1 MHRHR
6 HGLGQGGDGDA
17 LPPADEGQV
26 LAEALGLLS
35 ALGTRPDHG
44 QAAAEEADHRG
55 HHRQGGEE
63 AAAHGHR
70 RESGECDA
78 EDHGQHNSPYG
89 QALAPVQVH
98 RPALPGAA
106 AHMLPPHRRR
116 LPLGAGHS
124 LRAGDRASLP
134 LDIIRVAG
142 GSAPGTSG
150 QLSEQQNKADGPD
163 RADQQYD
170 GNDPGEQ
177 VPRIRSIFISIAC
190 HGHRP
195 PVTAACSVCY
205 SITEVLKFRWI
216 SSLKKMKD

>member
-1 MHRHR
+1 MATA
-6 HGLGQGGDGDA
+6 GN
-17 LPPADEGQV
+17 PV
-26 LAEALGLLS
+26 S
-35 ALGTRPDHG
+35 AMPKITVNTIPHTVRP
-44 QAAAEEADHRG
+44 
-55 HHRQGGEE
+55 
-63 AAAHGHR
+63 
-70 RESGECDA
+70 
-78 EDHGQHNSPYG
+78 
-89 QALAPVQVH
+89 LAPVQVH

-177 VPRIRSIFISIAC
+177 VPRIRSNFHFDSLPW
-190 HGHRP
+190 HRP

-205 SITEVLKFRWI
+205 SITEVIKVSLDKFFKKDERLGCCPAEASLSYCEPGHVKRFPPEVLCNRSVI
-216 SSLKKMKD
+216 AFPGTKSYNSSRILHPL